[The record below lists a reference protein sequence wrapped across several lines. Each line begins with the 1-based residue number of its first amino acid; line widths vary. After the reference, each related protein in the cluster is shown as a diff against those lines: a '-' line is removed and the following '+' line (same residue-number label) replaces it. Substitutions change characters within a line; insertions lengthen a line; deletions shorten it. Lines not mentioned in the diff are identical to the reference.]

1 MKIKY
6 NKFWITL
13 VFFMVTMGMQA
24 YMPKSHL
31 KNEKEKKLTKKQYEK
46 EKDFWVK
53 NIAKIKED
61 SLACEKEKK
70 RLDSLTTEL
79 SQRTFRLSNPQYVEE
94 KFLSHYA
101 DLNILIAD
109 SVNVRDFF
117 KWLTTESKSDHVEAY
132 LKVLDMAASLD
143 TIYDAKQNE
152 GYCEDIANIKKK
164 KLLYQNH
171 CKGFDALASKVKDYN
186 FVMFELSRVFDI
198 VDKNEK
204 YQKKCTYDNL
214 HDSGETKFIDNIP
227 YAKRQL
233 KDYINDSKQRKAIIV
248 KLNEACPEA
257 F

>member
-1 MKIKY
+1 MEVKIKQ
-6 NKFWITL
+6 NKFWVSL
-13 VFFMVTMGMQA
+13 VFLMVTMSVQA
-24 YMPKSHL
+24 QMTKSQY
-31 KNEKEKKLTKKQYEK
+31 KNEKKLLVKFIAEKQK
-46 EKDFWVK
+46 
-53 NIAKIKED
+53 D
-61 SLACEKEKK
+61 SLACENEKK

-79 SQRTFRLSNPQYVEE
+79 TQRTFRLTNPKYVEE
-94 KFLSHYA
+94 KFLSHYE

-109 SVNVRDFF
+109 SANVRDFF
-117 KWLTTESKSDHVEAY
+117 KWLTTESKLDHVDAY

-204 YQKKCTYDNL
+204 YQKKCTYKTL
-214 HDSGETKFIDNIP
+214 LDSGETKFIDNIP

-233 KDYINDSKQRKAIIV
+233 KDYIKDTPLNPRESIKA
-248 KLNEACPEA
+248 KLKEACPEA

>member
-24 YMPKSHL
+24 HMPKSHL

-53 NIAKIKED
+53 NIAEKQKD
-61 SLACEKEKK
+61 SLACENENK
-70 RLDSLTTEL
+70 RLDSLTTDL

-94 KFLSHYA
+94 KFLSHYKN
-101 DLNILIAD
+101 LNVLIED
-109 SVNVRDFF
+109 SANVRNFI
-117 KWLTTESKSDHVEAY
+117 KWLATKSKSNYADTY

-143 TIYDAKQNE
+143 TIYDAKKNE
-152 GYCEDIANIKKK
+152 GYCKDIANIKNKK
-164 KLLYQNH
+164 MLFQDH
-171 CKGFDALASKVKDYN
+171 RKGFETLASNVKDYN

-198 VDKNEK
+198 VDNKKECSYKALKN
-204 YQKKCTYDNL
+204 
-214 HDSGETKFIDNIP
+214 SGETKFIDNIP
-227 YAKRQL
+227 YAKKQL
-233 KDYINDSKQRKAIIV
+233 QDYIDVSEQRKAIRV
-248 KLNEACPEA
+248 KLKKACSEA

>member
-1 MKIKY
+1 MEVKIKN
-6 NKFWITL
+6 NKFWVTL
-13 VFFMVTMGMQA
+13 VFLMVTMGVQA
-24 YMPKSHL
+24 QMTKSQY
-31 KNEKEKKLTKKQYEK
+31 KNEKKLLVKFIAEKQ
-46 EKDFWVK
+46 
-53 NIAKIKED
+53 ND
-61 SLACEKEKK
+61 SLACENEKK

-79 SQRTFRLSNPQYVEE
+79 SQRTFRLTNPKYVEE

-117 KWLTTESKSDHVEAY
+117 KWLTTESKSDHVDAY

-143 TIYDAKQNE
+143 TIYDAKKNE
-152 GYCEDIANIKKK
+152 GYCAGINGMKG
-164 KLLYQNH
+164 KLYKLH
-171 CKGFDALASKVKDYN
+171 HTGFDALASNVKDYN

-204 YQKKCTYDNL
+204 NRKKCTYANL

-233 KDYINDSKQRKAIIV
+233 KDYINDSKQRKAIRV
-248 KLNEACPEA
+248 KLKEACPEA